1 MTTTPKSLRLHIA
14 FFGRRNVG
22 KSSLLNALTRQQV
35 SIVSPVAGTT
45 TDPVE
50 KPMELLP
57 LGPVLFIDTAGIDDV
72 GELGALRV
80 QKTRQVLDRTDVAVL
95 VTEAGKWGN
104 FEEEILNELAARKT
118 PTVVVF
124 NKTDGAQS
132 DAALTARFAEQKIPV
147 VKTSA
152 TKCDGILDLREA
164 LLAVAPPD
172 FIDNPAILGDLV
184 GPGEMAVLVVPID
197 KEAPKG
203 RLILP
208 QVQAIRDL
216 LDSDAYCLVV
226 KERELRSALG
236 RLKSPPKLVVTDS
249 QAFLKVAA
257 DTPREVPM
265 TSFSILMSRF
275 KGDLLAQ
282 VRGALA
288 IENLRGGD
296 RVLIAEACSHHPIG
310 EDIGRVKI
318 PRWLTQYTGEKIH
331 FEHMQ
336 GRDFP
341 KDLADYKL
349 VIHCGAC
356 MWNRREMLSRIL
368 KCQQAGVPIT
378 NYGLTIAYSLGI
390 FERALQPFPAAL
402 EFYRSAQAEIHSA
415 AMPKHLGLRR
425 EAKRHAA
432 FEPAKAPSSLRSAGA
447 VQNFAAISTI
457 QEKGAEVK

>member
-1 MTTTPKSLRLHIA
+1 MTTTPKGLRLHIA

-35 SIVSPVAGTT
+35 SIVSSIAGTT

-57 LGPVLFIDTAGIDDV
+57 FGPVLFIDTAGIDDT

-80 QKTRQVLDRTDVAVL
+80 QKTRQVLERTELAVL
-95 VTEAGKWGN
+95 VTEAGIWGD
-104 FEEEILNELAARKT
+104 FEEQILSELAARKT
-118 PTVVVF
+118 PMVVVL
-124 NKTDGAQS
+124 NKIDVAEP
-132 DAALTARFAEQKIPV
+132 DAALVVRFAEQKILF
-147 VKTSA
+147 VKTSVVSGR
-152 TKCDGILDLREA
+152 GILDLRQA
-164 LLAVAPPD
+164 LLGAAPPD
-172 FIDNPAILGDLV
+172 FIDSPAILGDLV
-184 GPGEMAVLVVPID
+184 GPGEMAVLVVPLD

-208 QVQAIRDL
+208 QVQSIRDL
-216 LDSDAYCLVV
+216 LDNDAYCLVV
-226 KERELRSALG
+226 KERELRRALD
-236 RLKSPPKLVVTDS
+236 RLKAPPKLVVTDS
-249 QAFLKVAA
+249 QAFLKVDA
-257 DTPREVPM
+257 DTPPSVPL

-282 VRGALA
+282 VQGTLA
-288 IENLRGGD
+288 IEDLRVGD

-318 PRWLTQYTGEKIH
+318 PRWLTQYTGERLK

-341 KDLADYKL
+341 TDLTDYKL

-402 EFYRSAQAEIHSA
+402 DCFRKAEKMNGRDA
-415 AMPKHLGLRR
+415 LPRLRADR
-425 EAKRHAA
+425 QTS
-432 FEPAKAPSSLRSAGA
+432 PAL
-447 VQNFAAISTI
+447 
-457 QEKGAEVK
+457 AETLPV

>member
-1 MTTTPKSLRLHIA
+1 
-14 FFGRRNVG
+14 
-22 KSSLLNALTRQQV
+22 
-35 SIVSPVAGTT
+35 
-45 TDPVE
+45 
-50 KPMELLP
+50 
-57 LGPVLFIDTAGIDDV
+57 
-72 GELGALRV
+72 
-80 QKTRQVLDRTDVAVL
+80 
-95 VTEAGKWGN
+95 
-104 FEEEILNELAARKT
+104 
-118 PTVVVF
+118 
-124 NKTDGAQS
+124 
-132 DAALTARFAEQKIPV
+132 
-147 VKTSA
+147 
-152 TKCDGILDLREA
+152 LREA
-164 LLAVAPPD
+164 LLAAAPAD

-216 LDSDAYCLVV
+216 LDSDAYCLVT
-226 KERELRSALG
+226 KERELRSALD
-236 RLKSPPKLVVTDS
+236 RLKAPPKLVVTDS

-282 VRGALA
+282 VQGALA
-288 IENLRGGD
+288 IENLRAGD

-318 PRWLTQYTGEKIH
+318 PRWLTQYAGVKLN
-331 FEHMQ
+331 FENMQ

-402 EFYRSAQAEIHSA
+402 EFFRNTDKSTGRDAQPRVRADRQVSPAETKA
-415 AMPKHLGLRR
+415 V
-425 EAKRHAA
+425 
-432 FEPAKAPSSLRSAGA
+432 PA
-447 VQNFAAISTI
+447 
-457 QEKGAEVK
+457 